1 MRIGVVTLGKYFLA
15 IGKGVIKIDKYPR
28 TTDGGSRIMGIMG
41 IQIGGRGFKFPLDLS
56 YLM

>member
-1 MRIGVVTLGKYFLA
+1 MRIGVVTLGKYFLV

-41 IQIGGRGFKFPLDLS
+41 IQIGGRGFKFHSISP